1 MCIFGIFAT
10 KVFFFFFERKIFTL
24 QKTYNLKGADEM
36 GKYNLV

>member
-10 KVFFFFFERKIFTL
+10 KVFFFFERKIFTL